1 MYITWK
7 FVVVSTA
14 DIDGNELSR
23 GRLSKKADNNGVQLF
38 TFR

>member
-14 DIDGNELSR
+14 DNDGNEFPR
-23 GRLSKKADNNGVQLF
+23 GRLSKKAGNNGV
-38 TFR
+38 